1 MNEATRRVFR
11 TSSLLLLSLAL
22 LGACEDEEF
31 GEASFYENVYDA
43 YADCNAS
50 EIRFLKGKQNLNL
63 AFAECG
69 SNNFGSFSWSP
80 SGIHLYFQVT
90 HAGHILNGED
100 KTIATVP
107 TPLPVANG
115 VWLDADR
122 VLLLLPHPEADIPGQ
137 RLGVYDHRKATLKA
151 VDILLNEPSMLQL
164 GPDAQHAYVTALD
177 EQGLRRP
184 YRVDITTGAV
194 ERAFPWLDEPV
205 ETFTYEPG
213 LAEVATVTWGTGEQ
227 VHLARPDGS
236 ERVTLEDARRAVMS
250 PWGRWVLL
258 ERPGAPVSNFDQA
271 AWDEMSEEARERAV
285 RRRDAWV
292 ERLPEW
298 TATETRPPSLD
309 IYDLDEGKRYRVTQ
323 FQGDEF
329 EWYRAVEGFASFRM
343 WGIEEKELNRN
354 VALLDLRDR
363 IKHIDRDELPKGIEL
378 VQAIPETAPAEA
390 TEPAAPSNEQPVGT
404 PEEAG

>member
-1 MNEATRRVFR
+1 MYVSSRFPLRH
-11 TSSLLLLSLAL
+11 SLLLLLPLAL

-90 HAGHILNGED
+90 HAGHVLNGED
-100 KTIATVP
+100 KTITTVP
-107 TPLPVANG
+107 TPLPVSNG

-122 VLLLLPHPEADIPGQ
+122 ILFLLPHQEADVPGQ

-151 VDILLNEPSMLQL
+151 VDTELVEPAMLQL

-177 EQGLRRP
+177 PQGLRRP
-184 YRVDITTGAV
+184 YMVDITTGAL
-194 ERAFPWLDEPV
+194 ERAFPWLEEPV

-213 LAEVATVTWGTGEQ
+213 LADVATVTWGTGDR

-236 ERVTLEDARRAVMS
+236 ELMTLEDATRAVMN
-250 PWGRWVLL
+250 PWGRWVIL
-258 ERPGAPVSNFDQA
+258 ERLGAPVSNFDQA

-298 TATETRPPSLD
+298 TATESRPPSMDL
-309 IYDLDEGKRYRVTQ
+309 YDLDEGKRYRVTQ

-363 IKHIDRDELPKGIEL
+363 IKLIGREELPRGIEL
-378 VQAIPETAPAEA
+378 VQAIPEAAAPAEQA
-390 TEPAAPSNEQPVGT
+390 PPVEGPQTPAEAPAAEG
-404 PEEAG
+404 